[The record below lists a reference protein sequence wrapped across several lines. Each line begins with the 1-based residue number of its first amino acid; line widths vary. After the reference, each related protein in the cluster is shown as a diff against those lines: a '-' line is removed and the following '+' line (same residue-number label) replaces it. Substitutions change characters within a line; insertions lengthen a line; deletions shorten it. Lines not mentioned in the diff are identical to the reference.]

1 MNDFKKP
8 RSLFFPLLLIVVG
21 LLIFLINIG
30 KVEGSTWD
38 NLLTYWPVILIL
50 GGLDGL
56 YKRDGW
62 VGPLVLLGFGTI
74 LLLGNLGYLG
84 EDGFTL
90 LLRFWPV
97 LLVAIG
103 LDIAFGSRKSVWSSL
118 LRVGLGLAL
127 VAGILWL
134 AVASPFGA
142 GMKSVDFEQDLDGA
156 TESSLELEIAAGRL
170 DLAGGAD
177 TNQLLSGSAGVPR
190 ESDLSVDY
198 SKPVNGKSSLVLIG
212 NSISFMPVNAGTY
225 PWDFLVNSDIPF
237 DLDLEMAAGMVNLDL
252 EDTRVSG
259 LTTDLAV
266 GSAIITLPEGVDVT
280 GSIDCAVGQLII
292 RIPRSSQVSINLD
305 TALVPVRIPDAYKR
319 TEDSIQYLA
328 GSGAKVDLDISLAVG
343 NLIIEVY

>member
-84 EDGFTL
+84 ENGFTL
-90 LLRFWPV
+90 LLRLWPV

-103 LDIAFGSRKSVWSSL
+103 LDIAFGSRKSMWSSL

-134 AVASPFGA
+134 AVASPSVT
-142 GMKSVDFEQDLDGA
+142 GMKSVDFDQPLDGA
-156 TESSLELEIAAGRL
+156 TESSLAIEITAGRL

-177 TNQLLSGSAGVPR
+177 THQLLSASAGVPR
-190 ESDLSVDY
+190 ESDLQVDY
-198 SKPVNGKSSLVLIG
+198 SKPVNGKSSLALLG
-212 NSISFMPVNAGTY
+212 SSISFIPVNAGTY
-225 PWDFLVNSDIPF
+225 PWDVLVNSDIPF
-237 DLDLEMAAGMVNLDL
+237 DLDLEMAAGRINLDL

-266 GSAIITLPEGVDVT
+266 GSAVITLPEGVDVT

-292 RIPRSSQVSINLD
+292 RIPRSSRVSINLD

-328 GSGAKVDLDISLAVG
+328 GSGAKVELDISLAVG

>member
-90 LLRFWPV
+90 LLRLWPV

-134 AVASPFGA
+134 AVASPFGV
-142 GMKSVDFEQDLDGA
+142 GMKSVNFEQSLDGA
-156 TESSLELEIAAGRL
+156 TESSLAFEIAAGRI
-170 DLAGGAD
+170 DLAGGAN
-177 TNQLLSGSAGVPR
+177 TGQLLSGSAGVPR
-190 ESDLSVDY
+190 ESDLRVDY
-198 SKPVNGKSSLVLIG
+198 SDPVNGKSSLELKG
-212 NSISFMPVNAGTY
+212 NSISFLPVNAGAY
-225 PWDFLVNSDIPF
+225 PWDFKVNSDIPLNL
-237 DLDLEMAAGMVNLDL
+237 DLDMAVGMVNLDL
-252 EDTRVSG
+252 SETRVTG

-280 GSIDCAVGQLII
+280 GSIDCAVGQLIL
-292 RIPRSSQVSINLD
+292 RIPKTSMVTINLD
-305 TALVPVRIPDAYKR
+305 TALVPVRIPDAYQR
-319 TEDSIQYLA
+319 NGDAVQYLA
-328 GSGAKVDLDISLAVG
+328 GSGTKVNLDIGLAVG

>member
-90 LLRFWPV
+90 LLRLWPV

-134 AVASPFGA
+134 AVASPFGV
-142 GMKSVDFEQDLDGA
+142 GMKSVDFEQSLDGA
-156 TESSLELEIAAGRL
+156 LESSLAIEIAAGRI
-170 DLAGGAD
+170 DLAGGANTD
-177 TNQLLSGSAGVPR
+177 QLISGSAGVPR
-190 ESDLSVDY
+190 ESDLRVDY
-198 SKPVNGKSSLVLIG
+198 SKPVNGKSSLVIRG
-212 NSISFMPVNAGTY
+212 NSISFLPVNAGAY
-225 PWDFLVNSDIPF
+225 PWDFKVNSKIPL

-259 LTTDLAV
+259 LTADLAV
-266 GSAIITLPEGVDVT
+266 GTAIITLPEGVDVT

-292 RIPRSSQVSINLD
+292 RIPRSSYVTINLD
-305 TALVPVRIPDAYKR
+305 TALVPVRIPDAYQR
-319 TEDSIQYLA
+319 TGDSIQYLA
-328 GSGAKVDLDISLAVG
+328 GSGTKIDLDIGLAVG

>member
-1 MNDFKKP
+1 MYEYKKP

-21 LLIFLINIG
+21 LLLFLINIG

-84 EDGFTL
+84 ENGFTL
-90 LLRFWPV
+90 LLRLWPV

-103 LDIAFGSRKSVWSSL
+103 LDIAFGNQKSVWSSL

-142 GMKSVDFEQDLDGA
+142 GMKSVDFEQSLDGA
-156 TESSLELEIAAGRL
+156 MESSLAFEISAGRL
-170 DLAGGAD
+170 DLAGGAN

-190 ESDLSVDY
+190 ESDLQVDY
-198 SKPVNGKSSLVLIG
+198 SQPVNGKSSLVLRG
-212 NSISFMPVNAGTY
+212 NSISFLPVNAGTY
-225 PWDFLVNSDIPF
+225 PWDVMLNSDIPI

-259 LTTDLAV
+259 LNTDLAM
-266 GSAIITLPEGVDVT
+266 GSAIITFPEGVDVN
-280 GSIDCAVGQLII
+280 GRINCAVGQLII
-292 RIPRSSQVSINLD
+292 RIPRSSHVSINLD
-305 TALVPVRIPDAYKR
+305 TALVPVRIPDAYQR
-319 TEDSIQYLA
+319 NGDTIQYLA
-328 GSGAKVDLDISLAVG
+328 GSGTKIDLDISLAVG

>member
-21 LLIFLINIG
+21 LLILLINIG

-84 EDGFTL
+84 QDGFTL
-90 LLRFWPV
+90 LLRLWPV

-134 AVASPFGA
+134 AVASPFSA
-142 GMKSVDFEQDLDGA
+142 GMKSVDFEQPLDGA
-156 TESSLELEIAAGRL
+156 TESSLAFEIVAGRL

-177 TNQLLSGSAGVPR
+177 THQLLSGSAGVPR
-190 ESDLSVDY
+190 ESDLQVDY
-198 SKPVNGKSSLVLIG
+198 SKPVNGRSSLALMG
-212 NSISFMPVNAGTY
+212 NSISFIPINAGTY
-225 PWDFLVNSDIPF
+225 PWDVKVNSDIPF

-259 LTTDLAV
+259 LITDLAV

-280 GSIDCAVGQLII
+280 GSIDCAVGQLVI
-292 RIPRSSQVSINLD
+292 RIPKSSHVSINLD

-319 TEDSIQYLA
+319 AEDSIQYLA
-328 GSGAKVDLDISLAVG
+328 GSGAKVNLDISLAVG

>member
-21 LLIFLINIG
+21 ILIFLINIG
-30 KVEGSTWD
+30 KVEGSTCD
-38 NLLTYWPVILIL
+38 NLLTYWPVLLIL

-90 LLRFWPV
+90 LLRLWPV

-134 AVASPFGA
+134 AVASPFGV
-142 GMKSVDFEQDLDGA
+142 GMKSVDFDQTLDGA
-156 TESSLELEIAAGRL
+156 TESYLAFEIAAGRL
-170 DLAGGAD
+170 DLAGGAN

-190 ESDLSVDY
+190 ESDLKVDY
-198 SKPVNGKSSLVLIG
+198 SKPVNGKSSLAIMG
-212 NSISFMPVNAGTY
+212 NSISFIPVNAGSY
-225 PWDFLVNSDIPF
+225 PWDILVNSDIPF
-237 DLDLEMAAGMVNLDL
+237 NLDLEMAAGIVNLDL

-292 RIPRSSQVSINLD
+292 RIPRSSHVLINLD
-305 TALVPVRIPDAYKR
+305 TALVPVRIPDVYKR
-319 TEDSIQYLA
+319 SEDSVQYLA
-328 GSGAKVDLDISLAVG
+328 GSGGKVDLDIGLAVG

>member
-21 LLIFLINIG
+21 LLIFLINMG

-118 LRVGLGLAL
+118 LRVGLGLTL

-134 AVASPFGA
+134 AVASPLGV
-142 GMKSVDFEQDLDGA
+142 GMKSVDFEQSLDGA
-156 TESSLELEIAAGRL
+156 KESSLAFEIAAGKL
-170 DLAGGAD
+170 NLSGGAE
-177 TNQLLSGSAGVPR
+177 TSQLLSGSAGVHA
-190 ESDLSVDY
+190 
-198 SKPVNGKSSLVLIG
+198 GKRS
-212 NSISFMPVNAGTY
+212 A
-225 PWDFLVNSDIPF
+225 
-237 DLDLEMAAGMVNLDL
+237 
-252 EDTRVSG
+252 SG
-259 LTTDLAV
+259 LQQTCEWEEQ
-266 GSAIITLPEGVDVT
+266 P
-280 GSIDCAVGQLII
+280 
-292 RIPRSSQVSINLD
+292 
-305 TALVPVRIPDAYKR
+305 
-319 TEDSIQYLA
+319 
-328 GSGAKVDLDISLAVG
+328 GAKGKFHFLPTRQRG
-343 NLIIEVY
+343 NLPLGHHGKFGYPVGPGPGNGSRYG